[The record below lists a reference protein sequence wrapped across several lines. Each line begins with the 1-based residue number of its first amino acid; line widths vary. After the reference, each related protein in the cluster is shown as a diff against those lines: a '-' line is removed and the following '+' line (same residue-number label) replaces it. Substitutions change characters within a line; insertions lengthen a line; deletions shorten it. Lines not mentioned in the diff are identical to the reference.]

1 MSNFI
6 PQILPDPEADSARN
20 AERIVVKAMRDALGF
35 EKVAAEIAPFKTD
48 GNVTG
53 HRVLD
58 DDRAVKALVK
68 HAPEHI
74 RTAITSQKIGDYRMT
89 QLLNRVLRAEFE
101 MVKGKLTG
109 RPSPKVAAK
118 RAARGLTDETG
129 QQ

>member
-6 PQILPDPEADSARN
+6 PRILPDPEADSARV
-20 AERIVVKAMRDALGF
+20 AERIVAKAMRDALFF
-35 EKVAAEIAPFKTD
+35 ENVAKEIAPFKND
-48 GNVTG
+48 GKVTG

-68 HAPEHI
+68 HAPDHI
-74 RTAITSQKIGDYRMT
+74 RNAITSQRIGDYRMT

-109 RPSPKVAAK
+109 NPSPRVAAK
-118 RAARGLTDETG
+118 RAARGLTD